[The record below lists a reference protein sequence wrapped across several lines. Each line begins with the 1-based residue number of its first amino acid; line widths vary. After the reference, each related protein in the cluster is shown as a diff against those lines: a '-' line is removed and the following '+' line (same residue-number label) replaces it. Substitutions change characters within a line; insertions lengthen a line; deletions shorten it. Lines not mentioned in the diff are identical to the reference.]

1 MKNKL
6 SKLKT
11 RVLESEF
18 YKHAP
23 RPVKWIIGSLANNL
37 GLKMLS
43 LLLAILLWNY
53 VISSDQSITRPK
65 TLFNLTGYVTG
76 TSALNDNKLA
86 LAEDP
91 SGALTGIAV
100 TVQAPQANY
109 SRVTSENVQVTLDL
123 SNVRSAGTQRVPLRA
138 TSAFGRVQSITPE
151 SVSLTFENLDSRNV
165 AVISTLT
172 GDSED
177 YWYNVSR
184 TNPSMLTVSGAASV
198 VQSIASARVVAD
210 VSNLTSSSISALP
223 YVLLDSSEQ
232 VISQDMLNCSTSSIS
247 VSVDV
252 YPCRDIPISTDPG
265 NLVTGQPAP
274 GYVLKS
280 VTVQPETI
288 QVAAEADLLDGL
300 TELMIEPVSI
310 EGASQSFSA
319 KTSIS
324 RLSDFKN
331 ISSEQV
337 YVNVNIAEETIDGY
351 VDNVIV
357 LFSGKA
363 DNLMASYEPVGVYV
377 SGPRSQV
384 EQLQNDGISLTVD
397 VAGREAGYYL
407 ITPTFDAER
416 YPDLTIQ
423 SESVSVT
430 LTRVSS
436 EDGTLED

>member
-18 YKHAP
+18 YKRAP

-351 VDNVIV
+351 VANVLV

>member
-6 SKLKT
+6 TKLKMKL
-11 RVLESEF
+11 LESEF
-18 YKHAP
+18 YKRAP
-23 RPVKWIIGSLANNL
+23 RPLKWIIGSLSNNL
-37 GLKMLS
+37 GLKILS

-53 VISSDQSITRPK
+53 VISSNQSITRPK
-65 TLFNLTGYVTG
+65 TLFNLTGYITG

-109 SRVTSENVQVTLDL
+109 SKVTSENVQVTLDL

-138 TSAFGRVQSITPE
+138 TSTYGRVQSISPE

-165 AVISTLT
+165 AVISTLM

-198 VQSIASARVVAD
+198 VQSIASARVVVD
-210 VSNLTSSSISALP
+210 VSNMSSTSISALP

-232 VISQDMLNCSTSSIS
+232 VISQSMLNCSTSSIS
-247 VSVDV
+247 VTVDV
-252 YPCRDIPISTDPG
+252 YPCREIPISTDPG

-280 VTVQPETI
+280 VSVQPESI
-288 QVAAEADLLDGL
+288 QVAAEADLLSGL

-310 EGASQSFSA
+310 EGATQSFSA
-319 KTSIS
+319 KTLIS
-324 RLSDFKN
+324 QLSDFKN

-337 YVNVNIAEETIDGY
+337 YVNVTIAEEIIDSY

-357 LFSGKA
+357 LFAGKA
-363 DNLMASYEPVGVYV
+363 DNLIASYEPVGVYV

-397 VAGREAGYYL
+397 VTGREAGYYL

-436 EDGTLED
+436 EDGTPEE

>member
-6 SKLKT
+6 TKLKMKL
-11 RVLESEF
+11 LESEF
-18 YKHAP
+18 YKRAP
-23 RPVKWIIGSLANNL
+23 RPLKWIIGSLSNNL
-37 GLKMLS
+37 GLKILS

-53 VISSDQSITRPK
+53 VISSNQSITRPK
-65 TLFNLTGYVTG
+65 TLFNLTGYITG

-109 SRVTSENVQVTLDL
+109 SKVTSENVQVTLDL

-138 TSAFGRVQSITPE
+138 TSTYGRVQSISPE

-165 AVISTLT
+165 AVISTLM

-198 VQSIASARVVAD
+198 VQSIASARVVVD
-210 VSNLTSSSISALP
+210 VSNMSSTSISALP

-232 VISQDMLNCSTSSIS
+232 VISQSMLNCSTSSIS
-247 VSVDV
+247 VTVDV
-252 YPCRDIPISTDPG
+252 YPCREIPISTDPG

-280 VTVQPETI
+280 VSVQPESI
-288 QVAAEADLLDGL
+288 QVAAEADLLSGL

-310 EGASQSFSA
+310 EGATQSVSA
-319 KTSIS
+319 KTLIS
-324 RLSDFKN
+324 QLSDFKN

-337 YVNVNIAEETIDGY
+337 YVNVTIAEEIIDSY

-357 LFSGKA
+357 LFAGKA
-363 DNLMASYEPVGVYV
+363 DNLIASYEPVGVYV

-397 VAGREAGYYL
+397 VTGREAGYYL

-436 EDGTLED
+436 EDGTPEE

>member
-18 YKHAP
+18 YKRAP

-65 TLFNLTGYVTG
+65 TLFNLTGFVTG

-210 VSNLTSSSISALP
+210 VSSLTSSSISALP

-232 VISQDMLNCSTSSIS
+232 VISQEMLNCSTSSIS

-357 LFSGKA
+357 LFSGKS

>member
-18 YKHAP
+18 YKRAP

>member
-6 SKLKT
+6 SNLKT
-11 RVLESEF
+11 KLLESEF
-18 YKHAP
+18 YKRAP
-23 RPVKWIIGSLANNL
+23 RPVKWVIGSLSNNL

-76 TSALNDNKLA
+76 TSALNNNKLA

-109 SRVTSENVQVTLDL
+109 SKVTSENVQVTLDL

-138 TSAFGRVQSITPE
+138 TSAYGRVQSISPE
-151 SVSLTFENLDSRNV
+151 SVSLTFESLDSRNV

-172 GDSED
+172 GDSDD
-177 YWYNVSR
+177 YWYSVSR
-184 TNPSMLTVSGAASV
+184 TNPSMLTVSGAASL

-210 VSNLTSSSISALP
+210 VSNMTSSSVSALP

-232 VISQDMLNCSTSSIS
+232 VIAQDMLNCSTSSIS

-252 YPCRDIPISTDPG
+252 YPCRDIPVSTDPG

-288 QVAAEADLLDGL
+288 QVAAEVELLDGL

-324 RLSDFKN
+324 QLSNFKS

-351 VDNVIV
+351 VDNVII

-397 VAGREAGYYL
+397 VTDREAGHYL
-407 ITPTFDAER
+407 IAPTFDAER